1 MRILYFLPII
11 TGLKLC
17 VQFKHFIPNENPNLG
32 KCSLFKDINDYTL
45 VTGKVEVDYH
55 PCYTARLSSRMCGE
69 KGKLY
74 EPKDIRL
81 K

>member
-1 MRILYFLPII
+1 MRILFFLPMISA
-11 TGLKLC
+11 LKLC
-17 VQFKHFIPNENPNLG
+17 VQCKHFRPNENPNLG
-32 KCSLFKDINDYTL
+32 KCSLFKDIHDYTL
-45 VTGKVEVDYH
+45 VSGKVEIDYH
-55 PCYTARLSSRMCGE
+55 HCYEARLSSRMCGE

>member
-1 MRILYFLPII
+1 MRILLFLPMIS
-11 TGLKLC
+11 GLKLC
-17 VQFKHFIPNENPNLG
+17 VQCKHFMANENPNFG
-32 KCSLFKDINDYTL
+32 TCALFKDIHDYTL

-55 PCYTARLSSRMCGE
+55 YCYEARLSSRMCGE

-74 EPKDIRL
+74 EPKDTRV